1 MGHDGAVTEASLRAL
16 GASLRDDPEAGP
28 EWRALW
34 REVFGSA
41 EEAAREGAPL
51 VASGAPIVAAASALV
66 ERLERAYPLGADHGA
81 GPKWRAF
88 RPAVEP
94 YLAPGTLP
102 DWWGPEGPPTGTLFP
117 PGGGPKLPTLGGEDE
132 PGAGTGAG
140 AGSGVAGRPQG
151 AGLSAFHTGPRGAL
165 GQAPGPAAGSRGKFT
180 ARANLDKR
188 AGARARAMTIGLDEA
203 VALEEGRKR
212 AEAEKVARL
221 AAERHEEGERK
232 RREKEAA
239 AEAKRAEAERR
250 ERERQQAR
258 QEKEEEAERKR
269 EATRIAAVAKA
280 EAKALAKAEADAKA
294 LAKAEAKALAAKAK
308 AKVDA
313 EAERTGEGSNAP
325 DSSERGNEEEGV
337 VGEARREANA
347 KMAAAQ
353 AAMELT
359 QGANPTK
366 QVPE

>member
-1 MGHDGAVTEASLRAL
+1 MGDDGVVTEASLRAL

-51 VASGAPIVAAASALV
+51 VASGAPLVAAASALV

-102 DWWGPEGPPTGTLFP
+102 DWWGPEGPPKGTLFP

-132 PGAGTGAG
+132 PVAG

-165 GQAPGPAAGSRGKFT
+165 VQAPGPAAGSRGKFT

-203 VALEEGRKR
+203 VALEEGRRR

-221 AAERHEEGERK
+221 AAERHEEGERL

-258 QEKEEEAERKR
+258 QEKEEEVERKR

-294 LAKAEAKALAAKAK
+294 LAKAEAKALAAKPE

-313 EAERTGEGSNAP
+313 EAERTGEGRNSL
-325 DSSERGNEEEGV
+325 DSSERGDEEEDAV
-337 VGEARREANA
+337 REARREAKA
-347 KMAAAQ
+347 KLSAAQ
-353 AAMELT
+353 AAIVLT
-359 QGANPTK
+359 QGADPNK